1 MFIVDELQN
10 PAKYGL
16 ASMLRA
22 GATIRFAR
30 GGDLNTTVVPEELA
44 VAAVERTE
52 AENTTPEKQTTLSV
66 DLIPGSNRIV
76 TTITNTDTNAVMFH
90 IPAWWSDN
98 EFDKAYD
105 RQATYL

>member
-16 ASMLRA
+16 VSMSRA

-30 GGDLNTTVVPEELA
+30 GGDANNTIVPEELA
-44 VAAVERTE
+44 VAAAEQTE
-52 AENTTPEKQTTLSV
+52 TNNKTSEKQTTLSV

-76 TTITNTDTNAVMFH
+76 TTIVNADTNTVLFH
-90 IPAWWSDN
+90 IPAWWSESELDN
-98 EFDKAYD
+98 PDSE
-105 RQATYL
+105 RGTYL